1 MTRTRALLAPTIA
14 TLIALAIL
22 ISLGVWQL
30 QRLAWKEGLIAAV
43 TERAAAPP
51 APLPPPTVWPALTA
65 ETVEY
70 RRVVLRGTFR
80 HDMEAPV
87 FTTLEDGKGPLKGQ
101 GWWIMTPL
109 ILADGSAVWINRGF
123 VSNALKDPATRP
135 QGVITDDTE
144 VIGLMRWSEAR
155 NAFTPADTPQKN
167 VWYTRDP
174 LAMGAARGLERVAP
188 FFVDAQE
195 SPPGGV
201 PQAGETRL
209 AFPNRHLEYA
219 LTWFGLA
226 ASLLGV
232 YSVFVY
238 RRWRGASAG

>member
-1 MTRTRALLAPTIA
+1 MTRTRALLAPTLA
-14 TLIALAIL
+14 TLVALAIL

-30 QRLAWKEGLIAAV
+30 QRLAWKETLIAAV
-43 TERAAAPP
+43 TQRATADPAPP
-51 APLPPPTVWPALTA
+51 PLFAVWAALTGEA
-65 ETVEY
+65 VEY
-70 RRVVLRGTFR
+70 RRVSLRGTFR

-123 VSNALKDPATRP
+123 VTNALKDPATRS
-135 QGVITDDTE
+135 QGAVTGETE
-144 VIGLMRWSEAR
+144 VVGLMRWSEAR

-167 VWYTRDP
+167 EWYTRDP

-188 FFVDAQE
+188 FFVDAQD
-195 SPPGGV
+195 SAPGGA
-201 PQAGETRL
+201 PQGGETRL

-226 ASLLGV
+226 ASLVGV
-232 YSVFVY
+232 YGVFAY
-238 RRWRGASAG
+238 RRWRGASVT